1 MKFTS
6 KSALYLFILM
16 IIGYT
21 IYKALLKEDLQV
33 LKTENTS
40 LGIETFNI
48 DNGWG
53 FYLSKNEKII
63 IRQDYVPA
71 VTGKQYFKTKEDAK
85 KVAELMK
92 YKIEK
97 DVFPPSVNLQEL
109 DSLNI
114 DYSL

>member
-6 KSALYLFILM
+6 KKALYLFILM
-16 IIGYT
+16 ILGYT

-33 LKTENTS
+33 LKTENIS
-40 LGIETFNI
+40 LSIETFKI
-48 DNGWG
+48 DDGWR
-53 FYLSKNEKII
+53 FYLIKNEKII
-63 IRQDYVPA
+63 ISQDYVPA
-71 VTGKQYFKTKEDAK
+71 VNGKQYFKTKEDAK

-97 DVFPPSVNLQEL
+97 NIFPPSVSLQEL

-114 DYSL
+114 NYSL